1 MEVITMNKLLAIP
14 LLAGISI
21 AALPVAA
28 NAQSIRFESSSR
40 VCRDSDGDRI
50 PCGRR
55 YVRDR
60 DDDRYYS
67 QRYRRNRDGVSIG
80 VGPRGVY
87 IDND

>member
-1 MEVITMNKLLAIP
+1 MNKLFAIP

-21 AALPVAA
+21 TALPIAA
-28 NAQSIRFESSSR
+28 NAQSIRFESSR

-55 YVRDR
+55 YVRERD
-60 DDDRYYS
+60 DDDRYYAR
-67 QRYRRNRDGVSIG
+67 RYRRDRDGVSIG
-80 VGPRGVY
+80 IGPRGVY